1 MEFDLQ
7 KYRGKNILILGGGTS
22 TLDVKWENLDYD
34 YVWTCNQFFLEPRVL
49 SQNIE
54 LYLLSPTVDVTDTIL
69 QNKLKGSST
78 YVFIEGPHYRG
89 LEHLLPFKE
98 FAHNIG
104 IPVHS
109 WILPTVE
116 KSKNSA
122 GFSGAVFRLILA
134 ALQSNANQI
143 FFSGFDGFDRQ
154 FSNIHAFT
162 KHPGLKPT
170 DTRRTFEGTRES
182 YTTVFTDAYRWLA
195 MQPGHDRLQNLG
207 EGFDYNIGTPLSK
220 KYFPLKKEVYD
231 KIR

>member
-7 KYRGKNILILGGGTS
+7 KYIGKNILILGGGTS
-22 TLDVKWENLDYD
+22 TLDTKWENLDYD

-54 LYLLSPTVDVTDTIL
+54 LYLLSPTVDVT
-69 QNKLKGSST
+69 NKLLQEKLKNSST

-89 LEHLLPFKE
+89 QERLPAFKE
-98 FAHNIG
+98 FAKYIQ

-109 WILPTVE
+109 KILPTVE

-122 GFSGAVFRLILA
+122 GFSGAAFRLILT
-134 ALQSNANQI
+134 ALQTNAKQI
-143 FFSGFDGFDRQ
+143 LFSGFDGFDKN

-170 DTRRTFEGTRES
+170 DTRRTFEGTRQS
-182 YTTVFTDAYRWLA
+182 YKTIFTDAYRWLA
-195 MQPGHDRLQNLG
+195 MQPGHGRLQNLG
-207 EGFDYNIGTPLSK
+207 EGFDYNIGTSLSK
-220 KYFPLKKEVYD
+220 KYFPLTKEVYD